1 MKRYGF
7 IKTLLGVCSG
17 TDIFPEIVKFPL
29 PRVLWHLLLVALLG
43 SIINVSF
50 RYHPFNLSFESA
62 CSKLQ
67 QKFGEINYSEK
78 GMLPT
83 ISPDKHQTV
92 YLNDLRIDFFPRQDD
107 LKEFTPDNDSILGI
121 AWTPVSLVSW
131 VYYDKKVSP
140 LFPLLLPNAVNDEFN
155 DSASFLMKRMQGS
168 SEGTFSLY
176 KVSSIYRLQ
185 PGEHDS
191 ATIPFREFKT
201 NILGIPCR
209 IPTVYIIYLIFEMML
224 NCLIFSPVYIL
235 IFTLFSY
242 FLGKS
247 NMLTLKFSELFTVGI
262 YTGFPGFVIAIF
274 YTALNLPYLDFQ
286 SVFLI
291 AYLFYSFPV
300 FTRLRL
306 DQGTHRENE

>member
-7 IKTLLGVCSG
+7 IATLLEVCSG
-17 TDIFPEIVKFPL
+17 TEIFPEIVNFPFL
-29 PRVLWHLLLVALLG
+29 RMLRHLLLIAIFG

-50 RYHPFNLSFESA
+50 RYHPFNVAFEQA
-62 CSKLQ
+62 CSRLQ
-67 QKFGEINYSEK
+67 QKFGAIHYSDK

-92 YLNDLRIDFFPRQDD
+92 YLNDLRIDFFPRQAD
-107 LKEFTPDNDSILGI
+107 LKKFTPDDDSILGI

-131 VYYDKKVSP
+131 VYYDKKLSP
-140 LFPLLLPNAVNDEFN
+140 LFPLLLPNAVNDDFN
-155 DSASFLMKRMQGS
+155 ESASFLMERMQGS
-168 SEGTFSLY
+168 SEDAFSLY

-185 PGEHDS
+185 PEKNTDM
-191 ATIPFREFKT
+191 TVPFREFQT

-209 IPTVYIIYLIFEMML
+209 IPTVYIIYLMFEMVL
-224 NCLIFSPVYIL
+224 NCLIFSPLYIL

-247 NMLTLKFSELFTVGI
+247 NMLPLKFSELFTVGI

-274 YTALNLPYLDFQ
+274 YTALELPYFDFQ
-286 SVFLI
+286 TIFLI

-306 DQGTHRENE
+306 NQDTRGKNE